1 MKNHRRSTL
10 ICVLAAGLAWSLPGA
25 AQEAWPNK
33 PVRLVVPFAPGGST
47 DVVARM
53 MAQKL
58 TELWGQTVVVDNRAG
73 VGGNLGADIVAK
85 SPADGYTLLFASGS
99 ITINP
104 QLYKRMP
111 FDTRKDLVPITNVAS
126 GPMLVVVPFAPGGST
141 DVIARMMA
149 QKLTELWGQTSVVD
163 NRAGAGGNL
172 GADIVAKSPADGYTL
187 LFGTGSITINPQ
199 LYKKMPF
206 DSRKDLVP
214 ITNVKELIAAAK
226 AKPGTINFGSA
237 GVGSQVHLAGENF
250 ANAAGIDIVHVP
262 YKGEAPAYTDL
273 IAHQTQMMVGNFAA
287 ASALLGKGRL
297 RALAVTGKQRS
308 PLMPELPTVA
318 ESGLPGFENTG
329 WFGLLAPAGTPP
341 AILAKVHADSAK
353 VLAGTDTKARLYVQ
367 GMTPVGN
374 TPSDFAKAMD
384 AESVYWA
391 TVVKNRKL
399 TAN

>member
-10 ICVLAAGLAWSLPGA
+10 ICLLGAGLAWSLPA
-25 AQEAWPNK
+25 TAQEGWPSK
-33 PVRLVVPFAPGGST
+33 PVRL
-47 DVVARM
+47 
-53 MAQKL
+53 
-58 TELWGQTVVVDNRAG
+58 
-73 VGGNLGADIVAK
+73 
-85 SPADGYTLLFASGS
+85 
-99 ITINP
+99 
-104 QLYKRMP
+104 
-111 FDTRKDLVPITNVAS
+111 
-126 GPMLVVVPFAPGGST
+126 VVPFAPGGST

-149 QKLTELWGQTSVVD
+149 QKLTELWGQTVVVD

-172 GADIVAKSPADGYTL
+172 GADIVAKSPADGHTL

-206 DSRKDLVP
+206 DTKKDLVP
-214 ITNVKELIAAAK
+214 VTNVASGPMLVVVPDDSPLTNVKELIAAAK

-237 GVGSQVHLAGENF
+237 GVGSQVHMAGENF

-329 WFGLLAPAGTPP
+329 WFGLLAPAGMPP

-374 TPSDFAKAMD
+374 TPAEFAKAMD
-384 AESVYWA
+384 AESAYWA
-391 TVVKNRKL
+391 TVVKNRKI

>member
-1 MKNHRRSTL
+1 MTKTTRRSTL
-10 ICVLAAGLAWSLPGA
+10 AGLLAATVLAASWSVPALA
-25 AQEAWPNK
+25 QDAWPNK
-33 PVRLVVPFAPGGST
+33 PVRL
-47 DVVARM
+47 
-53 MAQKL
+53 
-58 TELWGQTVVVDNRAG
+58 
-73 VGGNLGADIVAK
+73 
-85 SPADGYTLLFASGS
+85 
-99 ITINP
+99 
-104 QLYKRMP
+104 
-111 FDTRKDLVPITNVAS
+111 
-126 GPMLVVVPFAPGGST
+126 VVPFAPGGST

-149 QKLTELWGQTSVVD
+149 QKLTETWGQTVVVD

-206 DSRKDLVP
+206 DTKKELVP
-214 ITNVKELIAAAK
+214 ITNVASGPMLVVVPDDSPLTSVKDLIAQAK
-226 AKPGTINFGSA
+226 AKPGSVNFGSA

-250 ANAAGIDIVHVP
+250 ANSAGIDIVHVP

-297 RALAVTGKQRS
+297 RALAVTSKQR
-308 PLMPELPTVA
+308 MPSMPDVPTVS

-341 AILAKVHADSAK
+341 AILAKVHADVVKA
-353 VLAGTDTKARLYVQ
+353 LASTEIKARLYVQ

-374 TPSDFAKAMD
+374 TPAEFVKAMD
-384 AESVYWA
+384 AESQHWA
-391 TVVKNRKL
+391 VVVKNRKL
-399 TAN
+399 TTN

>member
-1 MKNHRRSTL
+1 MKMTTRRSTL
-10 ICVLAAGLAWSLPGA
+10 AGLLAATVLTVWTLPA
-25 AQEAWPNK
+25 MAQESWPNK
-33 PVRLVVPFAPGGST
+33 SVRL
-47 DVVARM
+47 
-53 MAQKL
+53 
-58 TELWGQTVVVDNRAG
+58 
-73 VGGNLGADIVAK
+73 
-85 SPADGYTLLFASGS
+85 
-99 ITINP
+99 
-104 QLYKRMP
+104 
-111 FDTRKDLVPITNVAS
+111 
-126 GPMLVVVPFAPGGST
+126 VVPFAPGGST

-149 QKLTELWGQTSVVD
+149 QKLNEIWGQTVIVD

-206 DSRKDLVP
+206 DTKKDLVP
-214 ITNVKELIAAAK
+214 VTNVASGPMLVVVPDDSPLTSVKDLIAQAK
-226 AKPGTINFGSA
+226 AKPGSINFGSA

-250 ANAAGIDIVHVP
+250 ANAAGVDIVHVP

-297 RALAVTGKQRS
+297 RALAVTSKQR
-308 PLMPELPTVA
+308 MPSMPDVPTVS

-329 WFGLLAPAGTPP
+329 WFGLLAPAGTPAP
-341 AILAKVHADSAK
+341 ILAKIHADVVKALTS
-353 VLAGTDTKARLYVQ
+353 TEIKARLYVQ

-374 TPSDFAKAMD
+374 SPAEFVKAMD
-384 AESVYWA
+384 EESQHWA

-399 TAN
+399 SAN

>member
-1 MKNHRRSTL
+1 MKNNRRSTL
-10 ICVLAAGLAWSLPGA
+10 GGLLACGATLLAASWSLPA
-25 AQEAWPNK
+25 SAQDAWPSK

-47 DVVARM
+47 DVIARM

-73 VGGNLGADIVAK
+73 AGGNLGADIVAK

-126 GPMLVVVPFAPGGST
+126 GPMLVVVP
-141 DVIARMMA
+141 D
-149 QKLTELWGQTSVVD
+149 D
-163 NRAGAGGNL
+163 
-172 GADIVAKSPADGYTL
+172 SPTK
-187 LFGTGSITINPQ
+187 TV
-199 LYKKMPF
+199 
-206 DSRKDLVP
+206 KDL
-214 ITNVKELIAAAK
+214 IAIAK
-226 AKPGTINFGSA
+226 AKPGTLNFGSA

-250 ANAAGIDIVHVP
+250 ADAAGIDIVHVP

-273 IAHQTQMMVGNFAA
+273 MAHQTQMMVGNFAA

-297 RALAVTGKQRS
+297 RALAVTGRQRS
-308 PLMPELPTVA
+308 PLLPDVPTVA

-341 AILAKVHADSAK
+341 AVLEKVQRDSLK
-353 VLAGTDTKARLYVQ
+353 VLAATDTKARLYVQ

-374 TPSDFAKAMD
+374 TPAEFAKAMD
-384 AESVYWA
+384 DESQHWA